1 MKKTIQAN
9 INGNVYYIDEDAY
22 NLLSNY
28 LKQIRSAFPG
38 EEGHEIV
45 GDIESRISELFDER
59 ISAGSKVIVYEDV
72 NKVIDI
78 MGKPSDF
85 SDGSEAEP
93 AETAADNKTADTK
106 TADKQQNYVRPRKTL
121 YRNLDD
127 KVFGGVLSGLAIYL
141 GWDITA
147 MRFLVVFLAIIT
159 QIWPLC
165 LVYLVAWAIIPPA
178 NTPRRILEMYGNP
191 VTVDTIG
198 QSVLRQTP
206 PPYHGKENRDNFFAN
221 LFSIIGKCIVGFF
234 GLLGSVAALVAT
246 GFFIFFFVALIAFTC
261 FDSITLL
268 ANFSH
273 QFYHCTVSFAPTIYA
288 LGCMSMSL
296 CFIIPGV
303 ALAWAAACFLFKNK
317 GAGKTTILVGVLLEV
332 LAIVATFILMI
343 FADRYTHFC

>member
-59 ISAGSKVIVYEDV
+59 VAAGAKVIVYEDV
-72 NKVIDI
+72 NDVIAI

-85 SDGSEAEP
+85 SDNNDDQQARPDKENYRDP
-93 AETAADNKTADTK
+93 I
-106 TADKQQNYVRPRKTL
+106 ADKQPTDAKPRKTL
-121 YRNLDD
+121 YRNMDD
-127 KVFGGVLSGLAIYL
+127 KVFGGVISGLAIYL
-141 GWDITA
+141 GWDVTI
-147 MRFLVVFLAIIT
+147 MRVLIVILSIMTQLWPMCII
-159 QIWPLC
+159 
-165 LVYLVAWAIIPPA
+165 YLVSWMIIPPA
-178 NTPRRILEMYGNP
+178 NTPRRVLEMRGNP

-206 PPYHGKENRDNFFAN
+206 PPYNGKETSDNFFAN

-234 GLLGSVAALVAT
+234 GLLGSVVALVAT

-268 ANFSH
+268 ANFSN
-273 QFYHCTVSFAPTIYA
+273 QFYHCTVPFAPTIYA
-288 LGCMSMSL
+288 LGYMSMSL

-343 FADRYTHFC
+343 FANRYTHFC